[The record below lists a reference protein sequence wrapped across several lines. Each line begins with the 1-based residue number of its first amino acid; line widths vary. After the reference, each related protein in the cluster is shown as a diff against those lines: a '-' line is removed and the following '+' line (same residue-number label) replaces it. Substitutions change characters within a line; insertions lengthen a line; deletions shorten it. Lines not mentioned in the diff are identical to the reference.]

1 MGGMSVDQALL
12 SFAVVA
18 ALLTIIPG
26 LDTIL
31 VLRASISQGRL
42 HGYATALGINAG
54 AMAWG
59 AAAAVGASALLAAS
73 ETAFTALRFAGAAY
87 MIWLGG
93 TMLWR
98 SFRHRPAKNME
109 DPQSEPG
116 RRGGLL
122 LSWAKGAGT
131 NLLNPKVGV
140 FYIAMIPQFIPEGVS
155 PLGMGIG
162 LAGVHNLLGLTWF
175 SLIING
181 THLVRGK
188 LQRPGFVRATDRV
201 TGLALVGFGASL
213 AFKGR

>member
-1 MGGMSVDQALL
+1 MDGMSVEQALL

-31 VLRASISQGRL
+31 VLRASIAQGRL

-73 ETAFTALRFAGAAY
+73 ETAFTVLQFAGAAY
-87 MIWLGG
+87 MIWLGA

-98 SFRHRPAKNME
+98 SFRRGPVKNLE
-109 DPQSEPG
+109 DPQAHPG
-116 RRGGLL
+116 RGGLL

-140 FYIAMIPQFIPEGVS
+140 FYIAMIPQFIPEGAP
-155 PLGMGIG
+155 PLAMGIA
-162 LAGVHNLLGLTWF
+162 LAGVHNLLGLAWF